1 MQVFESLDNLPR
13 FEDVALTI
21 GVFDGV
27 HIGHQKLLEELK
39 KKGRPA
45 VLTFSNHPLEVI
57 RPVFTPSLIL
67 TPAEKMQLLEQFGV
81 EIVLSLPFTEK
92 IAKTPYDLFIYSIRA
107 ALPFKALV
115 LGENAR
121 LGAGARGTNIHLKQL
136 GKVTGF
142 ETLFVPPVKIGD
154 EPVCSSQIRVYIRTK
169 EFDQARTWLG
179 HSQGI
184 PCQTSEL

>member
-1 MQVFESLDNLPR
+1 MQVFESLENLPR

-21 GVFDGV
+21 GTFDGV
-27 HIGHQKLLEELK
+27 HLGHQKILEELK

-45 VLTFSNHPLEVI
+45 VLTFSNHPMEVI
-57 RPVFTPSLIL
+57 RPILTPRLIL
-67 TPAEKMQLLEQFGV
+67 TTAQKLQLLEQFGV
-81 EIVLSLPFTEK
+81 EIVLNLPFTEK

-115 LGENAR
+115 LGEDAR
-121 LGAGARGTNIHLKQL
+121 LGAGARGTKIHLKQL

-142 ETLFVPPVKIGD
+142 ETLFVPPLKIGD
-154 EPVCSSQIRVYIRTK
+154 ETVCSSLIRVYIRT
-169 EFDQARTWLG
+169 EQFDQARAWLG

-184 PCQTSEL
+184 PCQV